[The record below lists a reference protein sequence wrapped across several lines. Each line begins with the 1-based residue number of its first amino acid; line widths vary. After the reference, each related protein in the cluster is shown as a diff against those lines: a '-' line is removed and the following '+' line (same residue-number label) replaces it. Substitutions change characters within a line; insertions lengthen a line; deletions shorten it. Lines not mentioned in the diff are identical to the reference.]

1 MKNTTGSARFDVTSL
16 GEIMVRLSVPT
27 GARLDDARSL
37 DLEMGGAE
45 GNVSIALARLGRRV
59 SWLGRLPE
67 NSLGEYVVRTLR
79 ADGVDVSGV
88 RRVAD
93 ERMGLYFIEYAT
105 APRSIN
111 VIYDRAESAASRMRA
126 EDVDWD
132 LLLNT
137 RILHLTGITPALSV
151 SCRAIVEEAIRRAS
165 AAGVTVSFDVNYRA
179 KLWDAP
185 TASAALRPL
194 IEQAN
199 ILFCKSSDA
208 ASLFGCSGAP
218 QEQLQQLKKSTS
230 AKAIFVTSGD
240 TGASL
245 LADGVVTSQPAIPVS
260 IVDRVGSGDAFA
272 AGALDGLLDGAALT
286 GLQRGVAL
294 ASIALS
300 QHGDRVLTSRAELAT
315 VLSKPAADI
324 SR

>member
-1 MKNTTGSARFDVTSL
+1 
-16 GEIMVRLSVPT
+16 MVRLSVPT
-27 GARLDDARSL
+27 GARLDDARAL

-45 GNVSIALARLGRRV
+45 GNVSIALSRLGRRV
-59 SWLGRLPE
+59 SWLGRLPH

-88 RRVAD
+88 RRVPN

-111 VIYDRAESAASRMRA
+111 VIYDRADSAASRMRA

-137 RILHLTGITPALSV
+137 RILHLTGITPALSS
-151 SCRAIVEEAIRRAS
+151 SCREIVGEAMRRAL
-165 AAGVTVSFDVNYRA
+165 AAGITVSFDVNFRA
-179 KLWDAP
+179 KLWDARA
-185 TASAALRPL
+185 ASAVLLPL
-194 IEQAN
+194 IGQAS

-208 ASLFGCSGAP
+208 AALFGCSGNP
-218 QEQLQQLKKSTS
+218 QEQLKELKKLTS

-245 LADGVVTSQPAIPVS
+245 LADGVVASQPAIPVS

-272 AGALDGLLDGAALT
+272 AGALDGLLDGDPRA

-300 QHGDRVLTSRAELAT
+300 QHGDRVLTSRAELDN
-315 VLSKPAADI
+315 VLSRPAADI